1 MTRGA
6 FISLEGVEGVGKST
20 NVAFTAD
27 AVRRLG
33 FDVVTT
39 REPGGTSL
47 GERVREWVLNGDH
60 GKLSAEIEALLM
72 FAARARHL
80 DEVIRPALAAGRW
93 VVCDRFTDATFAYQ
107 GGGRGASSGLLD
119 ALKAEI
125 QKGLEPDLTLL
136 LDAPLEVGAGRIGDR
151 TPDHFEREQRPF
163 FERVRAAYL
172 ALAAQHPERIK
183 IVDAAMPLPQVQSQ
197 IEAQVAALVGRLGS
211 TKR

>member
-20 NVAFTAD
+20 NVAFTAEVVQQ
-27 AVRRLG
+27 AG
-33 FDVVTT
+33 YDVVTT
-39 REPGGTSL
+39 REPGGTQL
-47 GERVREWVLNGDH
+47 GERVRDWILNGDH
-60 GKLSAEIEALLM
+60 GSLSPETEVLLM

-107 GGGRGASSGLLD
+107 GGGRGASPALLE

-136 LDAPLEVGAGRIGDR
+136 LDAPLEVGASRIGAR
-151 TPDHFEREQRPF
+151 TLDHFEREQRPF
-163 FERVRAAYL
+163 FERVRATYL
-172 ALAAQHPERIK
+172 SLAAQYPERIK
-183 IVDAAMPLPQVQSQ
+183 IVDAAVPLPLVQRQ
-197 IEAQVAALVGRLGS
+197 IGIAVAALVSRLGS
-211 TKR
+211 R

>member
-27 AVRRLG
+27 AVRRSG
-33 FDVVTT
+33 YHVVTT

-47 GERVREWVLNGDH
+47 GERVREWILNGDH

-93 VVCDRFTDATFAYQ
+93 VVCDRFTDATIAYQ
-107 GGGRGASSGLLD
+107 GGGRGASRGLLD
-119 ALKAEI
+119 AL
-125 QKGLEPDLTLL
+125 
-136 LDAPLEVGAGRIGDR
+136 
-151 TPDHFEREQRPF
+151 
-163 FERVRAAYL
+163 
-172 ALAAQHPERIK
+172 
-183 IVDAAMPLPQVQSQ
+183 
-197 IEAQVAALVGRLGS
+197 
-211 TKR
+211 